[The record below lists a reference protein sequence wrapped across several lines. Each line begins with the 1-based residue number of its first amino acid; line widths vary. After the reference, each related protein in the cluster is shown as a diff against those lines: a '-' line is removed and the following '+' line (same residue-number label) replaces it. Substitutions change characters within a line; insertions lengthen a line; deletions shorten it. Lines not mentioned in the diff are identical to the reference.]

1 MKIQLLT
8 ASQWKSILKWS
19 LYGVLFLF
27 SMLLQSS
34 VLPRMPIGKI
44 FLSAVPVCVA
54 CVALEE
60 GTEAE
65 LADDGLGVVVG
76 EPAQFKLFGSTVRRS
91 DKAGDVLEDMDVE
104 ALDELPPMETT
115 LTAVG
120 GHGVGQVVPVRL
132 KARVT
137 EVGTLELSCAAA
149 QGEGEWKLEF
159 DLRGNDGVGID
170 IDLSD
175 LEVT

>member
-60 GTEAE
+60 GTEAG
-65 LADDGLGVVVG
+65 GLYALIASVFYALSGAGVGPLYV
-76 EPAQFKLFGSTVRRS
+76 F
-91 DKAGDVLEDMDVE
+91 
-104 ALDELPPMETT
+104 T
-115 LTAVG
+115 LTVSAIICGGMSDRFCTKNLISALLLSLISLTICLSLTFLFRVYVGSVHVSYWHTVLIPEIVLSLLTVPLFRLCTWAVG
-120 GHGVGQVVPVRL
+120 KIGR
-132 KARVT
+132 
-137 EVGTLELSCAAA
+137 
-149 QGEGEWKLEF
+149 
-159 DLRGNDGVGID
+159 
-170 IDLSD
+170 
-175 LEVT
+175 